1 MTLTEDCS
9 VADYKL
15 YSTSALGG
23 YDRDFDGATLKEVAG
38 LAVVSVA
45 VPLDGKT
52 ALAAAVKSAFGCG
65 LPKPAL
71 SVLSK
76 DKSVRLVPTQADQFF
91 AVFEHAEADA
101 ADQIAAKLGD
111 AGYYTDQSDN
121 WVTLALSGP
130 IARSALERI
139 CPIDLNPEIFK
150 VNASART
157 VMHHL
162 GTLILRT
169 GDHSYLLMST
179 RSSALSFVHTVETAV
194 ENLT

>member
-1 MTLTEDCS
+1 MTRTEDCS

-15 YSTSALGG
+15 HSTSALGG
-23 YDRDFDGATLKEVAG
+23 YDRGFDGAALREVSG

-45 VPLDGKT
+45 VPLDGR
-52 ALAAAVKSAFGCG
+52 AELAAAVKSAFGCA

-76 DKSVRLVPTQADQFF
+76 DKSVRLVSTQADQYF
-91 AVFEHAEADA
+91 ALFDHAEPDA
-101 ADQIAAKLGD
+101 ADHIADKLGA

-121 WVTLALSGP
+121 WVTLDLSGP
-130 IARSALERI
+130 LALSALERI
-139 CPIDLNPEIFK
+139 CPVDLDPDKFR

-157 VMHHL
+157 VMHLL

-169 GDHSYLLMST
+169 GEDTYLLMSA
-179 RSSALSFVHTVETAV
+179 RSSALSFAHTVETAV
-194 ENLT
+194 ENLS